1 MSATNIEA
9 KVKSIIADE
18 LGVGEDEIKAESSF
32 IEDLGADSL
41 DIVELVMA
49 MEEEFEVEIPDEEAE
64 NIKTVGD
71 AINYI
76 NTHKKLAP
84 PCPAASSSLEPG
96 SSLRSAPVPRR
107 TGKPC

>member
-1 MSATNIEA
+1 MSTSTIEN
-9 KVKSIIADE
+9 KVKGIIADQ
-18 LGVGEDEIKAESSF
+18 LGVGEDEIKPESSF

-76 NTHKKLAP
+76 NTHKK
-84 PCPAASSSLEPG
+84 
-96 SSLRSAPVPRR
+96 
-107 TGKPC
+107 

>member
-9 KVKSIIADE
+9 KVKSIIADQ
-18 LGVGEDEIKAESSF
+18 LGVGEDEIKLESSF

-76 NTHKKLAP
+76 NTHKKA
-84 PCPAASSSLEPG
+84 
-96 SSLRSAPVPRR
+96 
-107 TGKPC
+107 

>member
-1 MSATNIEA
+1 VAFLEEMQMSTTNIEA
-9 KVKSIIADE
+9 KVKSIIADQ
-18 LGVGEDEIKAESSF
+18 LGVGEDEIKPESSF

-76 NTHKKLAP
+76 NTHKK
-84 PCPAASSSLEPG
+84 
-96 SSLRSAPVPRR
+96 
-107 TGKPC
+107 

>member
-1 MSATNIEA
+1 MPDLYVVPGGLYMSTATIEA
-9 KVKSIIADE
+9 KVKNIIADQ
-18 LGVGEDEIKAESSF
+18 LGVGEDEIKPESSF

-76 NTHKKLAP
+76 NTHKK
-84 PCPAASSSLEPG
+84 
-96 SSLRSAPVPRR
+96 
-107 TGKPC
+107 

>member
-1 MSATNIEA
+1 MSTTIES
-9 KVKSIIADE
+9 KVKSIIADQ
-18 LGVGEDEIKAESSF
+18 LGVSDEEIKPESSF

-76 NTHKKLAP
+76 NTHKK
-84 PCPAASSSLEPG
+84 
-96 SSLRSAPVPRR
+96 
-107 TGKPC
+107 

>member
-1 MSATNIEA
+1 MATSQIEA
-9 KVKSIIADE
+9 KVKSIIADQ
-18 LGVGEDEIKAESSF
+18 LGVGEDEIKPESSF

-71 AINYI
+71 AINYV
-76 NTHKKLAP
+76 TSHKK
-84 PCPAASSSLEPG
+84 
-96 SSLRSAPVPRR
+96 
-107 TGKPC
+107 

>member
-9 KVKSIIADE
+9 KVMSIIADQ
-18 LGVGEDEIKAESSF
+18 LGVGEDEIKLESSF

-64 NIKTVGD
+64 NIKSVGD

-76 NTHKKLAP
+76 NTHKK
-84 PCPAASSSLEPG
+84 
-96 SSLRSAPVPRR
+96 
-107 TGKPC
+107 

>member
-1 MSATNIEA
+1 MSTSNIEL
-9 KVKSIIADE
+9 KVKSIIADQ
-18 LGVGEDEIKAESSF
+18 LGVGEDEIKPESSF

-64 NIKTVGD
+64 NIKTVAD

-76 NTHKKLAP
+76 NSHKK
-84 PCPAASSSLEPG
+84 
-96 SSLRSAPVPRR
+96 
-107 TGKPC
+107 

>member
-1 MSATNIEA
+1 MEQ
-9 KVKSIIADE
+9 KVKGIIAE
-18 LGVGEDEIKAESSF
+18 QLGVAEDEIKTTSSF

-64 NIKTVGD
+64 NIKCVQD

-76 NTHKKLAP
+76 NTHKK
-84 PCPAASSSLEPG
+84 
-96 SSLRSAPVPRR
+96 
-107 TGKPC
+107 

>member
-1 MSATNIEA
+1 MSTSQIEA
-9 KVKSIIADE
+9 KVKSIIADQ
-18 LGVGEDEIKAESSF
+18 LGVGEDEIKPESSF

-76 NTHKKLAP
+76 NTHKK
-84 PCPAASSSLEPG
+84 
-96 SSLRSAPVPRR
+96 
-107 TGKPC
+107 

>member
-1 MSATNIEA
+1 MSTSAIEA
-9 KVKSIIADE
+9 KVKNIIADQ
-18 LGVGEDEIKAESSF
+18 LGVGEDEIKPESSF

-64 NIKTVGD
+64 NIKSVGD

-76 NTHKKLAP
+76 NTHKK
-84 PCPAASSSLEPG
+84 
-96 SSLRSAPVPRR
+96 
-107 TGKPC
+107 

>member
-1 MSATNIEA
+1 MSTSAIET
-9 KVKSIIADE
+9 KVKGIIADQ
-18 LGVGEDEIKAESSF
+18 LGVGEDEIRPESSF

-76 NTHKKLAP
+76 TTHKK
-84 PCPAASSSLEPG
+84 
-96 SSLRSAPVPRR
+96 
-107 TGKPC
+107 